1 MPRSN
6 YPHGFANGVSIQNI
20 PFNVVVNPDA
30 DTFWVDSNSGSN
42 GNEGTNIAPFATI
55 DYAIGQCTA
64 NKGDVIYVAAG
75 HLETIVSATGLV
87 ADVAGVSIIG
97 LGYQSIRPIIDF
109 STSTAASVVVT
120 AADVVIKNILFAC
133 DIASQVTMIDC
144 GKRTIIDNC
153 SFIERTET
161 GLTMVNVNGGGTGLC
176 DGVIIKDCIFYAPT
190 AENYSAAIELGEVAD
205 SVNIIGCTVWG
216 DFDDACIHNP
226 TGKVLTNL
234 NIDECTLT
242 NLQTGIEA
250 IELVSAC
257 TGVARNLM
265 MYTDTYAT
273 TIDPGALACFECYSV
288 SSADKNAR
296 LNPVV
301 ET

>member
-6 YPHGFANGVSIQNI
+6 YPHGFANGVSIQDV

-30 DTFWVDSNSGSN
+30 NNFWVDSNSGSN
-42 GNEGTNIAPFATI
+42 GNKGTNTAPFATI
-55 DYAIGQCTA
+55 DYAVGRCTA

-75 HLETIVSATGLV
+75 HTETIITATQLV
-87 ADVAGVSIIG
+87 IDVAGISVIG
-97 LGYQSIRPIIDF
+97 LGNANNRPLLQF
-109 STSTAASVVVT
+109 ATAAT
-120 AADVVIKNILFAC
+120 ALVPVDAANVRVSNIQFVCNITSQAVMLDVNSSGLIV
-133 DIASQVTMIDC
+133 
-144 GKRTIIDNC
+144 DNC
-153 SFIERTET
+153 SFSEGTQPATIIIDVT
-161 GLTMVNVNGGGTGLC
+161 GSANDCDDLVIHNCKFYSPTAGCNEAISLKEVC
-176 DGVIIKDCIFYAPT
+176 DGVTITNC
-190 AENYSAAIELGEVAD
+190 VA
-205 SVNIIGCTVWG
+205 WG
-216 DFDDACIHNP
+216 DFANGCIWNI

-234 NIDECTLT
+234 TIGECTLT
-242 NLQTGIEA
+242 NTQTGDHA

-288 SSADKNAR
+288 SSVDKNAR
-296 LNPVV
+296 LNPVI